1 MNIILA
7 TTLFCRLLSPT
18 AIAYAPD
25 ALVIDY
31 PITNIEWHCEWPEGA
46 AEPTKEWATTNI
58 TIGHKSVLAP
68 EKPDYLAAGWLKNG
82 VLPPSPKE
90 GMVVASKTYKAQGGE
105 VLAVYEYAP
114 IPVPEPKPVRYSKKK
129 FSLALAKRGIFSAF
143 DSWASSTEVI
153 EGSGL
158 TVSRVLADSWY
169 MSSDDEEFKA
179 VRAVAEAKFGAEAIA
194 AVLAESEDEEW

>member
-58 TIGHKSVLAP
+58 TFGHRSVLSP
-68 EKPDYLAAGWLKNG
+68 EEPDYLAAGWLKNAI
-82 VLPPSPKE
+82 LPPSPKE
-90 GMVVASKTYKAQGGE
+90 GMVVASKTYKAQGDE
-105 VLAVYEYAP
+105 VLAVYEYAQA
-114 IPVPEPKPVRYSKKK
+114 PEPIAKPKLYSRLSIYVAMTKLGIWDSIKTWLEQK
-129 FSLALAKRGIFSAF
+129 TINGLNGWMAFQLAQEI
-143 DSWASSTEVI
+143 
-153 EGSGL
+153 
-158 TVSRVLADSWY
+158 
-169 MSSDDEEFKA
+169 SSDHPLFIPLTTEARQLLGMTEEQFSRIMDECILEQ
-179 VRAVAEAKFGAEAIA
+179 
-194 AVLAESEDEEW
+194 